1 MLQLCLEMMFV
12 FAMIGLFCFGGGY
25 GILPFIQGEVIG
37 RGWMEIQE
45 FINIIAVSESTPGP
59 LGINVATYVGFKMG
73 GLLGATSATV
83 GLMLPAFFLVL
94 LVTRI
99 LPDRAGRTCL
109 GTDDHWDSSCC
120 GWTDFLCSVFHWL
133 YRFAQTGSGSRFC
146 RLVEC
151 AVGSNGICGHS

>member
-99 LPDRAGRTCL
+99 LQTERGGRAWERMTIGIRPVVVGL
-109 GTDDHWDSSCC
+109 S
-120 GWTDFLCSVFHWL
+120 FLCSVFYWL